1 MQIINIIP
9 VNHQELRAWI
19 IVQVKLKSNWHRLAC
34 WLGMVTDILISL
46 DDRYLYLS
54 NWMHG
59 DVRQYDISDPAKP
72 QLKGQV
78 FLGGCIL
85 NDSSVEVIDDYE
97 LNVSFK
103 LCLYRYFCKGMAI
116 HVGMKY
122 WLDDTWI
129 IISLKYFNQ

>member
-1 MQIINIIP
+1 
-9 VNHQELRAWI
+9 
-19 IVQVKLKSNWHRLAC
+19 
-34 WLGMVTDILISL
+34 MVTDILISL

-103 LCLYRYFCKGMAI
+103 LCLYLYFCKVMAI
-116 HVGMKY
+116 HVGMK
-122 WLDDTWI
+122 
-129 IISLKYFNQ
+129 F

>member
-1 MQIINIIP
+1 
-9 VNHQELRAWI
+9 
-19 IVQVKLKSNWHRLAC
+19 
-34 WLGMVTDILISL
+34 
-46 DDRYLYLS
+46 
-54 NWMHG
+54 MHG
-59 DVRQYDISDPAKP
+59 DVRQYDISDPTKP

-103 LCLYRYFCKGMAI
+103 LCLYRFFCKVMVI

-122 WLDDTWI
+122 
-129 IISLKYFNQ
+129 

>member
-1 MQIINIIP
+1 
-9 VNHQELRAWI
+9 
-19 IVQVKLKSNWHRLAC
+19 
-34 WLGMVTDILISL
+34 MVTDILISL

-59 DVRQYDISDPAKP
+59 DVRQYDISDPTKP

-97 LNVSFK
+97 LNVSLK
-103 LCLYRYFCKGMAI
+103 LCL
-116 HVGMKY
+116 H
-122 WLDDTWI
+122 
-129 IISLKYFNQ
+129 ISLFLQRYGSSYWHEILTSD